1 MLPNRAARGRYYVR
15 IERSTVESN
24 QSCKPP
30 SNHICIQETDVQQQW
45 WVVSII
51 PRKACLLDFLPPCV
65 RNEAEWLALWET
77 CYLMLVLPL
86 HENYTPVC
94 FSFTIHTKTSLLTL
108 LVTKC
113 MECFSP
119 QQAILCDTSCATC
132 NLTRLWHYLLGD
144 SIRSW
149 RLRVQSHK
157 TALTSFQTAITNN

>member
-1 MLPNRAARGRYYVR
+1 MKTLFRRCREKVMLPNRAARGRYYVR

-108 LVTKC
+108 LVTKWVGVFPRGKQVSATPVGYPT
-113 MECFSP
+113 MSFNS
-119 QQAILCDTSCATC
+119 DTVNS
-132 NLTRLWHYLLGD
+132 D
-144 SIRSW
+144 
-149 RLRVQSHK
+149 
-157 TALTSFQTAITNN
+157 TASNPTG